1 MAMYLCG
8 GGSDLKWLKVV
19 DFNFTES
26 VTDSLRGSV
35 ATLSNVTRDTNGLN
49 FTAASSYVDF
59 DSFIDNFNVYPYMA
73 YEIDVGNY
81 SLTAGSTAFN
91 NYFILFNTSSS
102 NLGIGMNNSNKW
114 VMWTNSTAS
123 VINGADGIDFFKNKT
138 IRIETLDNKNYKI
151 YADGNLLDT
160 KTFANP
166 ALLRLGHTTKSC
178 QGMIIKAMRF
188 YVKNV

>member
-1 MAMYLCG
+1 MAMYICG
-8 GGSDLKWLKVV
+8 GGSDLKWLKVI
-19 DFNFTES
+19 DFNFMES
-26 VTDSLRGSV
+26 ITDSMRGSV
-35 ATLSNVTRDTNGLN
+35 ATLSNVTRDSNGLH

-59 DSFIDNFNVYPYMA
+59 DTFIDYFNVFPNMA

-91 NYFILFNTSSS
+91 NYFILFNTTSA
-102 NLGIGMNNSNKW
+102 NFGIGMNNSNKW
-114 VMWTNSTAS
+114 VMWTNSSAS

-138 IRIETLDNKNYKI
+138 IRIETLGNKNYKI
-151 YADGNLLDT
+151 YADGTLLDT
-160 KTFANP
+160 KSFAAP
-166 ALLRLGHTTKSC
+166 SLLRLGHASKSC